1 MGRMELI
8 RLVLLAALMVWLICG
23 LAVIAESN
31 VTHFTGVAV
40 EDVLRIAPQDVQTV
54 TTGMTLTPTGAYQ
67 PLQAIGADRGFGAI
81 TAGTAGDVLL
91 LQNVLTYT
99 VGVSDTGTLKLGG
112 DRTLGQYDTLLLVCD
127 GTNWLEVSYTNN

>member
-1 MGRMELI
+1 MGRME
-8 RLVLLAALMVWLICG
+8 RVCVVLLVIAALVVICG
-23 LAVIAESN
+23 LAVLAESN

-81 TAGTAGDVLL
+81 SAGSAGDVLL